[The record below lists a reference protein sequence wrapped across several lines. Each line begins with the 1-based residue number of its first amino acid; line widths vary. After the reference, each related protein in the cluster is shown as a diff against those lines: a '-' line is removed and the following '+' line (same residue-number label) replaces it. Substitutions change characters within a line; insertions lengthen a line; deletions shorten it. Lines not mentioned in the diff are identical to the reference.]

1 MGGGGV
7 HAIIYVEGRR
17 QVILPGCE
25 LLSSCHALALEAVCA
40 AMAKL
45 RIAQYSTKH
54 AHHAAV
60 ARSIRAVRA
69 PQQPCA
75 LRVPVHASGLP
86 PGLILHPAGV
96 CRSNS
101 SYYM

>member
-1 MGGGGV
+1 MSGTGPWV
-7 HAIIYVEGRR
+7 R
-17 QVILPGCE
+17 VIVKLP
-25 LLSSCHALALEAVCA
+25 LALEAVCA

-45 RIAQYSTKH
+45 RIAQCSTKH

-75 LRVPVHASGLP
+75 LRVPVHASCLQG
-86 PGLILHPAGV
+86 
-96 CRSNS
+96 
-101 SYYM
+101 